1 MGGGDGG
8 QQEDGCVDHGGVAA
22 GDCVET
28 LIPVNPFKGC
38 PDCPVAGQETGECD
52 QNRIV
57 MHSHQPSIHHSI
69 VLQCDTIQF

>member
-1 MGGGDGG
+1 MGGGDCG
-8 QQEDGCVDHGGVAA
+8 QQEDGAVDHGGVAA
-22 GDCVET
+22 GPCVET

-38 PDCPVAGQETGECD
+38 PGQETGECD